1 MPKAIDLDSNRHLT
15 MPLVPKSWA
24 SIVKVKCHLAYLDK
38 FPSTVSCIPPSFPQ
52 SMPPPLSPP
61 LHLLERQKDI
71 KLVLSSK
78 ALIDSALHNYFSS
91 FWNGPVAWKRV
102 ELKNTEDRWQ

>member
-1 MPKAIDLDSNRHLT
+1 
-15 MPLVPKSWA
+15 
-24 SIVKVKCHLAYLDK
+24 
-38 FPSTVSCIPPSFPQ
+38 
-52 SMPPPLSPP
+52 MPPPLSPP

-102 ELKNTEDRWQ
+102 ELKNTEDRKTVGSEVAQEMDSRN